1 MIRNYLK
8 IAFRNLMKYKFISS
22 INLFGLTVGITCC
35 LLILSYILH
44 EISYDKY
51 HKNAKNIYR
60 LERTFLNPETKAL
73 NLQLGTV
80 APPYAP
86 LLEND
91 FKEIKKITRLLSNGT
106 TALNYEDKKF
116 NEKNVYFADEK
127 LFDVFD
133 VVVKKGNP
141 AKALNDPKSVMLTE
155 EIAKKYF
162 GDDDPINK
170 VIKLDNQLDC
180 KVTGVF
186 KAFPSNSHVHPSI
199 LISFNTLKDSAVYG
213 ERNLRTNWGNNS
225 FYTYLLLPD
234 GYDPKKLVAQFPAF
248 QNRHIVEQ
256 GDPGKFKVSDW
267 SILSLRKLTDIHLTG
282 HTDLEAEEN
291 GDIKRVYIFSAI
303 ALFILLIACIN
314 YMNLST
320 ARSVLRAKEIGVR
333 KVVGARKREL
343 ITQFLSESVL
353 VCIMATILA
362 FLLTW
367 LTLPWLN
374 KVSELQLT
382 IDSLLTWQV
391 IASLLLVPFIIG
403 IISGIYPALFLS
415 SFQPIKVLKGIM
427 KVGGNNISFRKVLVV
442 TQFAISIVLII
453 ATAIV
458 FQQLRYMQKKSLGF
472 DKEHIVTLPYNPG
485 LNDTY
490 ESFKN
495 EILSN
500 SSIKQIGRSSR
511 IPSGRLL
518 DAMGSQLNRGDSFA
532 PTKADIKFVVTDENF
547 MPAYGIKIVA
557 GRNFS
562 KDFGMDTSSFLINEA
577 AVKALGI
584 KSNEEVIGKPFRY
597 GGRQGKLV
605 GVFNDFHFESL
616 HQRILPLVF
625 FMPRTDGN
633 YNRISM
639 KIAGDN
645 IPKALS
651 HIENTWKKF
660 LPEVPYD
667 YTFLDDNFQKLY
679 TSEQRQKTIFAV
691 FACIAIFI
699 ACLGLFGLSAFA
711 ITQRVKEIGIRKVLG
726 ASISNI
732 VTLLSTDFL
741 KLVILAAVIAFPLA
755 WYAMDTW
762 LQDFAYRINISVWVF
777 LLAGIIAAII
787 AFATISL
794 QAVRAAAANPVKS
807 LRTE

>member
-1 MIRNYLK
+1 MIKNYFK

-22 INLFGLTVGITCC
+22 INLFGLTIGITCC
-35 LLILSYILH
+35 LLILSYILY

-86 LLEND
+86 LLEDD

-106 TALNYEDKKF
+106 TALSHEEKKF

-133 VVVKKGNP
+133 VDVKKGNP
-141 AKALNDPKSVMLTE
+141 AKALNDPLSVMLTE
-155 EIAKKYF
+155 EMAKKYF

-170 VIKLDNQLDC
+170 VIKLNNQLSC
-180 KVTGVF
+180 RVTGIF
-186 KAFPSNSHVHPSI
+186 KAFPSNSHVHPGI
-199 LISFNTLKDSAVYG
+199 LISFNTLKDSTVYG

-234 GYDPKKLVAQFPAF
+234 GYDPKKLEAQLPAF

-333 KVVGARKREL
+333 KVVGAGKREL

-353 VCIMATILA
+353 VCVMATILS

-367 LTLPWLN
+367 LSLPWLN
-374 KVSELQLT
+374 KVSELQLN
-382 IDSLLTWQV
+382 INSLLTWQV
-391 IASLLLVPFIIG
+391 IISLLLVPFIIG

-427 KVGGNNISFRKVLVV
+427 KVGGSNISFRKVLVV

-453 ATAIV
+453 STAIV
-458 FQQLRYMQKKSLGF
+458 FQQLRYMQQKSLGF
-472 DKEHIVTLPYNPG
+472 DKEHIVTLQYNPG
-485 LNDTY
+485 LNDSY

-495 EILSN
+495 ELLSN
-500 SSIKQIGRSSR
+500 SSIRQIGRSSR

-518 DAMGSQLNRGDSFA
+518 DAMSSQLNRGDSFA
-532 PTKADIKFVVTDENF
+532 PTKADLKFVVTDENF
-547 MPAYGIKIVA
+547 LPTYGIKMVA

-562 KDFGMDTSSFLINEA
+562 KDFGTDTSSFIINEA
-577 AVKALGI
+577 AVTALGL

-597 GGRQGKLV
+597 GGREGKLV

-625 FMPRTDGN
+625 FVSRNPGG

-639 KIAGDN
+639 KIAGSN
-645 IPKALS
+645 IPDALA

-667 YTFLDDNFQKLY
+667 YKFLDDNFEKLY
-679 TSEQRQKTIFAV
+679 ESERRQKIIFAV

-711 ITQRVKEIGIRKVLG
+711 ITQRIKEIGIRKVLG
-726 ASISNI
+726 ASVTNI

-741 KLVILAAVIAFPLA
+741 KLVAIAAVIAFPLA
-755 WYAMDTW
+755 WYAMNTW
-762 LQDFAYRINISVWVF
+762 LQDFAYRINIPWWVF
-777 LLAGIIAAII
+777 LLAGIIAALI

-794 QAVRAAAANPVKS
+794 QAIKAAAANPVKS
-807 LRTE
+807 FRTE